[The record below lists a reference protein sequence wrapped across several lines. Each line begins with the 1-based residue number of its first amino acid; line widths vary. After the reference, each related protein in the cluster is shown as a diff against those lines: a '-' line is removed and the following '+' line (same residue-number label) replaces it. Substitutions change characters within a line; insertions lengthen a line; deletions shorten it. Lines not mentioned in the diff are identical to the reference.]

1 MRLFLT
7 TCIIMGLTGLA
18 FAGGWQ
24 AIQEDYIS
32 GKISADERVQYAMT
46 LLTNPQNLPP
56 QYQITEPMK
65 DATAMVVEIM
75 TDKGSIN
82 PALFNQYSMILARQT
97 KQKHYYT
104 PGGHFVI
111 HYDTTGTHAVYQ
123 PTVDVNP
130 ADGVP
135 DYVNRTGEYFDRAW
149 AYECDTLGYDTPP
162 GDGSNGGGT
171 DIYDVYMH
179 SYSGAYGV
187 TWPESP
193 STQYPGR
200 GNDYTSY
207 IFVDPT
213 YNGFGYTDRTLP
225 MKVTSAHEFF
235 HAVQFAYNSN
245 AGSWFMENCSTWM
258 EDVMWDSIN
267 DNYAYLSY
275 FLQNTHLTMTTAN
288 GGFEYGAFLWP
299 TYLSERFGM
308 DIIRTIWEWTIPS
321 SAYLAVMQ
329 VLDENATGM
338 ENAFPEYATWNFL
351 TGARNDGQHY
361 IEGGS
366 YSQVRI
372 MRTHNT
378 FPVTNNTSS
387 YAPSALGC
395 NYIMFT
401 RGGRTGRLIFTF
413 NGNNSGQ
420 WKISVVKSITSN
432 SHEFGTYATDTNGD
446 GEIVIEDFTRFAAVT
461 FIPCLFNGSSLNY
474 TYSARIDT
482 AAVGIADEPVN
493 LPVDFILSGN
503 YPNPFNG
510 NTIVSFTAPAGFAGN
525 ADLAIYDQ
533 LGRKVDSRNISVV
546 SGVNNVNIDATSWND
561 AASGMYFYRIAAG
574 EKTLTGRMTYLK

>member
-1 MRLFLT
+1 
-7 TCIIMGLTGLA
+7 
-18 FAGGWQ
+18 
-24 AIQEDYIS
+24 
-32 GKISADERVQYAMT
+32 
-46 LLTNPQNLPP
+46 
-56 QYQITEPMK
+56 
-65 DATAMVVEIM
+65 
-75 TDKGSIN
+75 
-82 PALFNQYSMILARQT
+82 MIHR
-97 KQKHYYT
+97 
-104 PGGHFVI
+104 
-111 HYDTTGTHAVYQ
+111 GTHAVYQ

-193 STQYPGR
+193 SSQYPGR

-245 AGSWFMENCSTWM
+245 AGTWFMENCSTWM

-329 VLDENATGM
+329 VLDEYATGM

-366 YSQVRI
+366 YSRCESCEHI
-372 MRTHNT
+372 R
-378 FPVTNNTSS
+378 P
-387 YAPSALGC
+387 
-395 NYIMFT
+395 T
-401 RGGRTGRLIFTF
+401 R
-413 NGNNSGQ
+413 
-420 WKISVVKSITSN
+420 
-432 SHEFGTYATDTNGD
+432 
-446 GEIVIEDFTRFAAVT
+446 
-461 FIPCLFNGSSLNY
+461 
-474 TYSARIDT
+474 
-482 AAVGIADEPVN
+482 
-493 LPVDFILSGN
+493 
-503 YPNPFNG
+503 
-510 NTIVSFTAPAGFAGN
+510 
-525 ADLAIYDQ
+525 
-533 LGRKVDSRNISVV
+533 
-546 SGVNNVNIDATSWND
+546 
-561 AASGMYFYRIAAG
+561 
-574 EKTLTGRMTYLK
+574 